1 MHCVASISAQNNKVY
16 PQIGLK
22 HTLSNLDFR
31 AQPRP
36 YDKKIY
42 ILTLA
47 WWFPLKRN
55 QCLTGWVLCLLGYNA
70 IQ

>member
-36 YDKKIY
+36 YDKKKIY
-42 ILTLA
+42 SYPSLVVS
-47 WWFPLKRN
+47 FKKEPMFD
-55 QCLTGWVLCLLGYNA
+55 WVGALPFRL
-70 IQ
+70 